1 MNNIGVKIVEITYS
15 DSDKYTDEFKT
26 FLDLS
31 EEILIS
37 FQRKEKELANEI
49 EWLNVNF
56 IALINELSVLKD
68 DKFKNSLL
76 SMAIA
81 EMNLLLK
88 CKDIHDLAFDFIE
101 LVINIDNK
109 VKYLNNK
116 QMSENLESLLSGY
129 LQPFDKYTHLGR
141 AS

>member
-1 MNNIGVKIVEITYS
+1 MNNTGVKIVEITYS
-15 DSDKYTDEFKT
+15 DSDKYTDKFKT

-37 FQRKEKELANEI
+37 FQKKEKELANEI
-49 EWLNVNF
+49 GWLNVNF

>member
-68 DKFKNSLL
+68 DKFKNNLL